1 MFDGHM
7 YGLGG
12 VFMWLFWFLLIM
24 GIVWIVKM
32 LANPKDGST
41 GRTKSAL
48 EILQERYATGE
59 IDQEEYEHKKRVLSD

>member
-32 LANPKDGST
+32 LANPKDSST
-41 GRTKSAL
+41 NRTKSAL